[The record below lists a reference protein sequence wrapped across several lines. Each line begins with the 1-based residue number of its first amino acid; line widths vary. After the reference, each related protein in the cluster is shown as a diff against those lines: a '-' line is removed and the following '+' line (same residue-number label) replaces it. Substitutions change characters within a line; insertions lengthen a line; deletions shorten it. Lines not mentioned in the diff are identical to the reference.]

1 MSSKKSARLKKRHKS
16 YEIIFLNEAEMLTI
30 VSILGRN
37 VNKKFANKKNEMR
50 RLKVVQKKTKKLGPE
65 LSSKY
70 SSLNR

>member
-1 MSSKKSARLKKRHKS
+1 MSARLKKRHKS

-50 RLKVVQKKTKKLGPE
+50 RLKVVQKKKTKKLGPE

>member
-1 MSSKKSARLKKRHKS
+1 MSARLKKRHKS